1 MSEHPTCRPKP
12 WRRLNRPNK
21 SLKKFVDLFSE
32 EHNNMI
38 SIKGIYEKGNI
49 RPEEEIPFK
58 GRKNVIITFLENDEH
73 SEVREM
79 TLNAPHM
86 EFWTDPREDIYN
98 DLDPKN
104 ENR

>member
-1 MSEHPTCRPKP
+1 
-12 WRRLNRPNK
+12 
-21 SLKKFVDLFSE
+21 
-32 EHNNMI
+32 MI

-49 RPEEEIPFK
+49 HPKEEVPFK
-58 GRKNVIITFLENDEH
+58 GKKNVIITFLENDEP

-79 TLNAPHM
+79 SLNTKHT
-86 EFWTDPREDIYN
+86 EFWTDSREDIYN